1 MKGDMAGAAAV
12 VGAALAL
19 SQTKPGI
26 PVVAVTPLTMN
37 AIGPKAI
44 IPGDVVKSYAGK
56 TVEIENTDAEGRL
69 ILADAIHF
77 AVQERAH
84 WIVDVATLTGACVI
98 ALGKHFT
105 GLFSNHKD
113 LREQVLTAAEAS
125 GEPAWPLPATS
136 RYKEEL
142 KSSVADLS
150 NMGKGRD
157 GGASIGACFLE
168 HFVGTTPWVHLD
180 IAGSTDLG
188 GPAAGV
194 NSTTAAGRM
203 VHTLVTLAH
212 QLGDQ
217 NRGSSKK

>member
-1 MKGDMAGAAAV
+1 MAGAAGV
-12 VGAALAL
+12 MGAALAL
-19 SQTKPGI
+19 SQAKPGI

-37 AIGPKAI
+37 SIGSRAI

-69 ILADAIHF
+69 ILADAIHY
-77 AVQERAH
+77 AVQEKAH
-84 WIVDVATLTGACVI
+84 WIVDVATLTGACVV

-105 GLFSNHKD
+105 GLFSNHAG
-113 LREQVLTAAEAS
+113 LRDEIMQAAEAA
-125 GEPAWPLPATS
+125 GEPTWPLPSTS

-157 GGASIGACFLE
+157 GGASIGAVFIE
-168 HFVGTTPWVHLD
+168 HFVGTTPWAHLD
-180 IAGSTDLG
+180 IAGSADLG

-203 VHTLVTLAH
+203 VHTLFSLAH
-212 QLGDQ
+212 TLGEQ
-217 NRGSSKK
+217 HRGNSKK